1 MTSWIFLRHGES
13 IANAEDWL
21 SGHQDCPLTERGRA
35 QADEAG
41 RALAAWPLARAV
53 SSDLQRARETAERAL
68 RQWSLLRGEPAPPLE
83 ILPALR
89 ERSTGDWT
97 GRDRGELRAQGLL
110 VRLTGWQDG
119 PPGGESQQA
128 LARRI
133 LPAMAALE
141 REAPDGPTLVV
152 AHGGVMR
159 VLLGL
164 LDGADKDALGFFG
177 VPNASPV
184 LRQTSADAFAG
195 IGRDLEL
202 QLV

>member
-1 MTSWIFLRHGES
+1 MTTWIFLRHGES

-21 SGHQDCPLTERGRA
+21 SGHQDCPLTERGRG

-68 RQWSLLRGEPAPPLE
+68 QQWSLVRQEPAPRLE

-97 GRDRGELRAQGLL
+97 GQDRSGLRAQGLL
-110 VRLTGWQDG
+110 LRLTAWDDG
-119 PPGGESQQA
+119 PPGGESQRQ
-128 LARRI
+128 LAARL
-133 LPAMAALE
+133 LPAMVALE
-141 REAPDGPTLVV
+141 QDSSEAPILVV

-164 LDGADKDALGFFG
+164 LDGVSRGELGFFG

-184 LRQTSADAFAG
+184 LRQTSAGTFAR
-195 IGRDLEL
+195 ITRDLEG
-202 QLV
+202 QIV